1 MPGLFDLPL
10 DELKHYGGRNPRP
23 ADFDEYWQR
32 AGAELDATDLAV
44 ELVDARFQVPC
55 ARCRHLYFTGV
66 GGARVH
72 AKLLQP
78 VAVTAPGPAVLM
90 FHGYRGSSP
99 EWSELLGYVAAG
111 FTVAALDC
119 RGQGGKSED
128 PGGVRGNTLYG
139 HIIRGLADGPDQLL
153 YRRIFLDTAAL
164 ARIVMALDDVDAARI
179 GATGA
184 SQGGGLTL
192 ACAALEPRIRRAAP
206 VYPFLCDYQ
215 RVWQMDQAE
224 RAYRELRDFFRMFD
238 PTHEREHFYF
248 ERLGYID
255 VQHLAAR
262 IRAQVLMGV
271 GLMDQVCPPST
282 QFAAYNKITSPK
294 EMVIYPDFEHEP
306 LPRFRDRVLQF
317 MLDL

>member
-1 MPGLFDLPL
+1 
-10 DELKHYGGRNPRP
+10 
-23 ADFDEYWQR
+23 
-32 AGAELDATDLAV
+32 
-44 ELVDARFQVPC
+44 
-55 ARCRHLYFTGV
+55 
-66 GGARVH
+66 
-72 AKLLQP
+72 
-78 VAVTAPGPAVLM
+78 M

-119 RGQGGKSED
+119 RGQGGRSD
-128 PGGVRGNTLYG
+128 DAGGVRGNTLYG

-153 YRRIFLDTAAL
+153 YRQIFLDTAAL
-164 ARIVMALDDVDAARI
+164 ARIVMALDDVDAARV

-238 PTHEREHFYF
+238 PTHERQAHYF

-262 IRAQVLMGV
+262 IEAQVLMGV

-282 QFAAYNKITSPK
+282 QFAAYNKITAPK
-294 EMVIYPDFEHEP
+294 EMVIFPDFEHEA
-306 LPRFRDRVLQF
+306 LPGFRDRTFQF
-317 MLDL
+317 MLGL

>member
-1 MPGLFDLPL
+1 MPSKGKRTASRQAQLSQRRRRR
-10 DELKHYGGRNPRP
+10 GGRRTRQEAQESDAQTQTIQRP
-23 ADFDEYWQR
+23 AATAQR
-32 AGAELDATDLAV
+32 AANAVRRQPQAPPAATEDAPSPQRSVAASPR
-44 ELVDARFQVPC
+44 ARI
-55 ARCRHLYFTGV
+55 RSRT
-66 GGARVH
+66 ARV
-72 AKLLQP
+72 
-78 VAVTAPGPAVLM
+78 
-90 FHGYRGSSP
+90 
-99 EWSELLGYVAAG
+99 
-111 FTVAALDC
+111 
-119 RGQGGKSED
+119 
-128 PGGVRGNTLYG
+128 
-139 HIIRGLADGPDQLL
+139 
-153 YRRIFLDTAAL
+153 
-164 ARIVMALDDVDAARI
+164 

-192 ACAALEPRIRRAAP
+192 ACAALEPRIRHAAP

-238 PTHEREHFYF
+238 PTHEREQFYF

-255 VQHLAAR
+255 VQHLAGR
-262 IRAQVLMGV
+262 IQAQVLMGV

-282 QFAAYNKITSPK
+282 QFAAYNKITAPK